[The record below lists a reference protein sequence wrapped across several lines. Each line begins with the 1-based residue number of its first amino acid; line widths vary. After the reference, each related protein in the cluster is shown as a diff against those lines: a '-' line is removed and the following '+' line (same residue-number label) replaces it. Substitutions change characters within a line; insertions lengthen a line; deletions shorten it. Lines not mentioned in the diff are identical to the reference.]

1 MEYAMR
7 FRLYPN
13 AEQRI
18 LIAKTFGCCRYVY
31 NHYLSKRK
39 YIYEQDGTTLSW
51 AECMRDLTVMKKS
64 ITWLSEVDSIALQ
77 SSIRDLDTAYRN
89 FWRPRPGRS
98 RGQDRAT
105 CRSRQDNGW
114 CWT

>member
-39 YIYEQDGTTLSW
+39 SIYEQDGTTLS
-51 AECMRDLTVMKKS
+51 
-64 ITWLSEVDSIALQ
+64 
-77 SSIRDLDTAYRN
+77 
-89 FWRPRPGRS
+89 
-98 RGQDRAT
+98 
-105 CRSRQDNGW
+105 
-114 CWT
+114 